1 MMSRNEQEATEK
13 TEKPAGR
20 SVSSVASCSNS
31 SFIVHHSSLLEQLPG
46 RRKEPSGQIVQEH
59 RQEEVEN
66 QDDNER
72 SDESLGG
79 RPADAFRSGP
89 AVVAAMTTDQR
100 NHRSKKH
107 RLDQPGED
115 VPGPDEFL
123 RMCPVMM
130 AFNVVHVHTDQGAAQ
145 DPHDVG

>member
-46 RRKEPSGQIVQEH
+46 RRKEPSRQIVQEH
-59 RQEEVEN
+59 RQEKIEN
-66 QDDNER
+66 QNDNER
-72 SDESLGG
+72 SDEGLGG
-79 RPADAFRSGP
+79 RPANAFSP
-89 AVVAAMTTDQR
+89 SPTVVAAMTTDQR
-100 NHRSKKH
+100 NHRSEKY

-115 VPGPDEFL
+115 VP
-123 RMCPVMM
+123 
-130 AFNVVHVHTDQGAAQ
+130 
-145 DPHDVG
+145 